1 MKKAKVWFI
10 RHAESES
17 NAGLPINSPGDVNIT
32 DKGREQAKKIAEYV
46 NQEPNLIVT
55 SPYKRTG
62 QTAKPTLEKFPDVI
76 QEVWP
81 IQEFTY
87 LSKEHYNNSTS
98 SQRYPAARKY
108 FLEGDSDLTLGEG
121 AESFNQFI
129 ERVNSTKRKFNL
141 PENDFT
147 IIFGH
152 GWFMRALFWTMIQTQ
167 ETIKDQRK
175 VILKDIQ
182 SKVLTSPLPLSLYSS
197 FGLRKWKKDI
207 HNFILFSGA
216 VLIPNGVILEFEID
230 STPKI
235 NFKKMEISHI
245 PKELR
250 GSYFVDR

>member
-1 MKKAKVWFI
+1 MKKVKVWFI

-17 NAGLPINSPGDVNIT
+17 NAGLPINSPGDINIT
-32 DKGREQAKKIAEYV
+32 DKGKEQAEKIAEFI

-55 SPYKRTG
+55 SPYKRTS

-76 QEVWP
+76 QEIWP

-87 LSKEHYNNSTS
+87 LSKEHYDNSTS

-108 FLEGDSDLTLGEG
+108 FQKGDSDLILGEG
-121 AESFNQFI
+121 AESFNQFLQ
-129 ERVNSTKRKFNL
+129 RVNITKRKINSL
-141 PENDFT
+141 EVDFT

-152 GWFMRALFWTMIQTQ
+152 GWFMRALFWAMIQTK
-167 ETIKDQRK
+167 EINKIQRK
-175 VILKDIQ
+175 VILKEIQ
-182 SKVLTSPLPLSLYSS
+182 SKTLTSSFPLKLYST

-207 HNFILFSGA
+207 HNFLLFSA
-216 VLIPNGVILEFEID
+216 VVLIPNGVILEFDIDPASEIIFRKTD
-230 STPKI
+230 S
-235 NFKKMEISHI
+235 SHI